1 MRKKILLMMMTALLA
16 GGAVYGQASKVTSA
30 WNYLKY
36 DELDKAKDA
45 IELAVANESTK
56 DEAKTWYYR
65 GLIYERIYKKQ
76 NDPKKPEFKN
86 LSSNAL
92 GEAYSSFKKAIQ
104 LDTKNKMPEI
114 RDDMGALTTDLFNT
128 GANAFNNKHYDT
140 TIIFFTD
147 FKEALD
153 LLGSPQKD
161 KILETLKQNKIDIN
175 LITVELGFSEEKTGD
190 IADAKVN
197 YGKLIDQKYDDEA
210 IYVHMALFEEQDKD
224 TVKALETL
232 EKGINSCTKKTNLV
246 IDRLNIYLGEGK
258 PKEAVETGKQAI
270 ALDPKNAT
278 IYVAIGGAYSKM
290 GMHDDAK
297 DMFKKAFDLNPDNF
311 GVNYSVGLEYFNE
324 GAAIYN
330 KSLNE
335 TDMDKS
341 SKLDNDAK
349 ELWKSALPYLEKGDD
364 IYKGNPNKNDLD
376 NHKAI
381 LESLSTIY
389 AKLGDL
395 KKSQEYRDRLNAK

>member
-1 MRKKILLMMMTALLA
+1 MRKNILLMMIMALLA
-16 GGAVYGQASKVTSA
+16 GGGVYGQASKVTSA

-56 DEAKTWYYR
+56 DDAKTWYYR

-76 NDPKKPEFKN
+76 NDTKKPEFKN
-86 LSSNAL
+86 LSTNAL
-92 GEAYSSFKKAIQ
+92 GEAYSSLKKAIQ
-104 LDTKNKMPEI
+104 LDGKNKMPEI
-114 RDDMGALTTDLFNT
+114 RDDLSALTTDLFNT
-128 GANAFNNKHYDT
+128 GANAFNNKHYDS

-147 FKEALD
+147 FKEAID
-153 LLGSPQKD
+153 LLGPPQKD
-161 KILETLKQNKIDIN
+161 KILETLKQNNIDIN
-175 LITVELGFSEEKTGD
+175 LITVELGFSQEKTGD

-210 IYVHMALFEEQDKD
+210 IYVHMAMFEERDKD

-232 EKGINSCTKKTNLV
+232 EKGINSCKKNTNLV
-246 IDRLNIYLGEGK
+246 IDKLNIYLGEGK

-270 ALDPKNAT
+270 TLDPKNAT

-290 GMHDDAK
+290 GMTDDAK
-297 DMFKKAFDLNPDNF
+297 DMFKKAYDINPNNF
-311 GVNYSVGLEYFNE
+311 GVNYSIGLEYFNE
-324 GAAIYN
+324 GAVIYN

-335 TDMDKS
+335 TDLNKIE
-341 SKLDNDAK
+341 KLESDAK
-349 ELWKSALPYLEKGDD
+349 ALWQNAIPYLEKGDD

-395 KKSQEYRDRLNAK
+395 KKSQDYRARLKAE